1 MASTRAI
8 AAVSDAIVQL
18 LESRF
23 SPEDF
28 NMSSLEFRV
37 YLASDFANPMDA
49 GVSVFL
55 YRVYVNHTNRSPA
68 GRVDSL
74 GQPHL
79 TLLPLDLYFLMTAWA
94 KDASLQH
101 TIAGWMMRVLE
112 DTPILSSGL
121 LNHRGIEI
129 FRPDESVQ
137 LSVAELETETL
148 FRIWEVIVN
157 NAFQISIPYV
167 VRNVKIES
175 DQVRADG
182 GPVQERLLDMRELVR
197 R

>member
-121 LNHRGIEI
+121 LNHRGIEV

>member
-74 GQPHL
+74 GQPRL

-175 DQVRADG
+175 DQTRADG

>member
-1 MASTRAI
+1 MASVRAV

-18 LESRF
+18 LQSRY
-23 SPEDF
+23 SPEDLD
-28 NMSSLEFRV
+28 MASLEFKV

-55 YRVYVNHTNRSPA
+55 YRVYVNHTNRSPS
-68 GRVDSL
+68 GRVDAL
-74 GQPHL
+74 GRPQLP
-79 TLLPLDLYFLMTAWA
+79 LLPLDLYFLLTAWA

-112 DTPILSSGL
+112 DTPSLPAGL
-121 LNHRGIEI
+121 LNHRGVDI
-129 FRPDESVQ
+129 FQPDESVQ

-157 NAFQISIPYV
+157 NAYQISVPYV

-175 DQVRADG
+175 ELTVATG
-182 GPVQERLLDMRELVR
+182 EPVQERLLDIRELVR
-197 R
+197 P